1 MAQPIC
7 PKSRFFA
14 DFFTQIILPLKK
26 GHIVAL
32 LILVV
37 LLIDQ
42 ASKFYIKTHFE
53 YNEDVLIGGL
63 DWARLHF
70 VENEGMAF
78 GITFDWEYGKL
89 LLSLF
94 RVLMVAG
101 LIWYLRLLLVAEMPF
116 GFILSIGLITAGALG
131 NIIDSAFYGLI
142 FSVSG
147 YHGGV
152 AEVTAF
158 GQGYGMTQELPFN
171 GFMHG
176 RVVDMLYFPIKWV
189 HIPDWLPWIGGDDF
203 LFFSPIF
210 NVADASIT
218 IGVLMIVIFQSRFFR
233 DGFIQQET
241 PEAPAVTWEDAE
253 KSDEEV
259 LASADSDTEAPEN
272 PDWNEN
278 AEQEIPGED
287 TRNNEQPSESA
298 PKPNNHNLL

>member
-1 MAQPIC
+1 M
-7 PKSRFFA
+7 
-14 DFFTQIILPLKK
+14 KK
-26 GHIVAL
+26 GYTVAL
-32 LILVV
+32 LIFVV

-53 YNEDVLIGGL
+53 YNEDVLIGGF

-101 LIWYLRLLLVAEMPF
+101 LIWYLRLLLAAEMPF

-152 AEVTAF
+152 AELTAF
-158 GQGYGMTQELPFN
+158 GQGYGMTQELPLN

-189 HIPDWLPWIGGDDF
+189 HIPDWMPWIGGDDF

-210 NVADASIT
+210 NIADASIT

-233 DGFIQQET
+233 DGFIQKET
-241 PEAPAVTWEDAE
+241 PEEPAVTWEDAE
-253 KSDEEV
+253 KSEEDAF
-259 LASADSDTEAPEN
+259 ASADSDTEAPDN
-272 PDWNEN
+272 PVWDEHT
-278 AEQEIPGED
+278 EQEIPGED

>member
-1 MAQPIC
+1 M
-7 PKSRFFA
+7 
-14 DFFTQIILPLKK
+14 KK
-26 GHIVAL
+26 GYIVAL
-32 LILVV
+32 LIIVV

-94 RVLMVAG
+94 RVLMVVG
-101 LIWYLRLLLVAEMPF
+101 LIWYLRLLLAAEMAF

-152 AEVTAF
+152 AELTPF

-176 RVVDMLYFPIKWV
+176 RVVDMLYFPMKWV
-189 HIPDWLPWIGGDDF
+189 HIPEWMPWIGGDDF

-210 NVADASIT
+210 NVADAAIT
-218 IGVLMIVIFQSRFFR
+218 VGVVMIVVFQRRFFK
-233 DGFIQQET
+233 DGFIQE
-241 PEAPAVTWEDAE
+241 EKPAEPALTWEDAE
-253 KSDEEV
+253 KSEEEAF
-259 LASADSDTEAPEN
+259 ASADSDTEAPDN
-272 PDWNEN
+272 PVWNETT
-278 AEQEIPGED
+278 EQEMPRED
-287 TRNNEQPSESA
+287 TGNNEQPSESA
-298 PKPNNHNLL
+298 PKPNKHNLL

>member
-1 MAQPIC
+1 
-7 PKSRFFA
+7 
-14 DFFTQIILPLKK
+14 LKK
-26 GHIVAL
+26 GYIVAL
-32 LILVV
+32 LIFVV

-53 YNEDVLIGGL
+53 YNEDVLIGGA

-94 RVLMVAG
+94 RVLMVVG
-101 LIWYLRLLLVAEMPF
+101 LIWYLRLLLAAEMAF

-131 NIIDSAFYGLI
+131 NIIDSAFYALI
-142 FSVSG
+142 FSMSS

-152 AEVTAF
+152 AELTPI

-176 RVVDMLYFPIKWV
+176 RVVDMLYFPMKWV
-189 HIPDWLPWIGGDDF
+189 HIPDWVPGMGGGDF

-218 IGVLMIVIFQSRFFR
+218 IGVLCIVLFQRSFFR
-233 DGFIQQET
+233 DGFVQQTE
-241 PEAPAVTWEDAE
+241 PEKTTGVTWEDAE
-253 KSDEEV
+253 KAEEDAV
-259 LASADSDTEAPEN
+259 PASADSDTDVPDNTVWEKEN
-272 PDWNEN
+272 TEEN
-278 AEQEIPGED
+278 TEED
-287 TRNNEQPSESA
+287 PRDNEQPSESA

>member
-1 MAQPIC
+1 
-7 PKSRFFA
+7 
-14 DFFTQIILPLKK
+14 
-26 GHIVAL
+26 
-32 LILVV
+32 VV

-42 ASKFYIKTHFE
+42 AIKFYIKTHFE
-53 YNEDVLIGGL
+53 YNEDVLMGGF

-101 LIWYLRLLLVAEMPF
+101 LIWYLRLLLAAEMPF

-142 FSVSG
+142 FSVSS

-152 AEVTAF
+152 AELTAF
-158 GQGYGMTQELPFN
+158 GQGYGMTQELPLN

-189 HIPDWLPWIGGDDF
+189 HIPDWLPWVGGDDF

-210 NVADASIT
+210 NIADASIT
-218 IGVLMIVIFQSRFFR
+218 IGVLMIVVFQSRFFR
-233 DGFIQQET
+233 DGFIQKET
-241 PEAPAVTWEDAE
+241 PEEPAVTWEDAE
-253 KSDEEV
+253 KSEEDAF
-259 LASADSDTEAPEN
+259 ASADSDTEAPDN
-272 PDWNEN
+272 PVWTEDT
-278 AEQEIPGED
+278 EQEIPGED

>member
-1 MAQPIC
+1 M
-7 PKSRFFA
+7 
-14 DFFTQIILPLKK
+14 KK
-26 GHIVAL
+26 GYIVAL
-32 LILVV
+32 LIIVV

-53 YNEDVLIGGL
+53 YNEDILLGGF

-94 RVLMVAG
+94 RVLMVIG
-101 LIWYLRLLLVAEMPF
+101 LIWYLRLLLQAEMPF

-131 NIIDSAFYGLI
+131 NIIDSAFYALI

-152 AEVTAF
+152 AELTPF
-158 GQGYGMTQELPFN
+158 GQGYGLTQGLPFN

-176 RVVDMLYFPIKWV
+176 RVVDMLYFPIKWI
-189 HIPDWLPWIGGDDF
+189 HMPEWLPWIGGEDF

-218 IGVLMIVIFQSRFFR
+218 IGILMIVIFQRRFFR

-241 PEAPAVTWEDAE
+241 PVQPEVTMEQLHE
-253 KSDEEV
+253 KPEEEV
-259 LASADSDTEAPEN
+259 LASADSDMGTTPDDWTEHT
-272 PDWNEN
+272 
-278 AEQEIPGED
+278 EQEARPDED
-287 TRNNEQPSESA
+287 LRNSDQPSESA

>member
-1 MAQPIC
+1 MAFLCELFNTNQL
-7 PKSRFFA
+7 
-14 DFFTQIILPLKK
+14 TLKK
-26 GHIVAL
+26 GYIVAL
-32 LILVV
+32 LIFVV

-53 YNEDVLIGGL
+53 YNEDVLIGGA

-89 LLSLF
+89 LLSMF
-94 RVLMVAG
+94 RVLMVVG
-101 LIWYLRLLLVAEMPF
+101 LIWYLRLLLAAEMAF
-116 GFILSIGLITAGALG
+116 GFVLSIGLITAGALG
-131 NIIDSAFYGLI
+131 NIIDSAFYALI

-152 AEVTAF
+152 AELTPF

-176 RVVDMLYFPIKWV
+176 RVVDMLYFPMKWV
-189 HIPDWLPWIGGDDF
+189 HIPDWVPVMGGGDF

-218 IGVLMIVIFQSRFFR
+218 VGVLCIVLFQRRFFR
-233 DGFIQQET
+233 DGFVQQTGSEQST
-241 PEAPAVTWEDAE
+241 TPAVTWEDAE
-253 KSDEEV
+253 KAEEEV
-259 LASADSDTEAPEN
+259 IASSNSDMEVQEN
-272 PDWNEN
+272 SVWEKD
-278 AEQEIPGED
+278 AEERIEED
-287 TRNNEQPSESA
+287 PRNNEQPSESA